1 MTVYKQDV
9 PAVYCLNDMLALDTN
24 KLFMSVHALSDSL
37 KKLRFFYVTFECDSV
52 APSNVATAIKQ
63 VYVLPWRFLGDYS
76 PSIHLLFFPL
86 PYRIDSE
93 PSTIKLKL
101 AKRTATEY
109 HSPSNTK
116 NAPDKVA
123 AIPSPTARIPTMS

>member
-1 MTVYKQDV
+1 MPAIDCLYDV
-9 PAVYCLNDMLALDTN
+9 LTLDTN

-37 KKLRFFYVTFECDSV
+37 KKFRFFHITFECDSV
-52 APSNVATAIKQ
+52 ALSDVPPTIKQ
-63 VYVLPWRFLGDYS
+63 MYVLPWRFLGDYS

-93 PSTIKLKL
+93 PSTIKLKP

-109 HSPSNTK
+109 HSPSSTK

-123 AIPSPTARIPTMS
+123 AIPRATARIPTMS

>member
-1 MTVYKQDV
+1 M
-9 PAVYCLNDMLALDTN
+9 PAVYCLNDMLALNTN

-37 KKLRFFYVTFECDSV
+37 KKFRFFYVTFECDSV
-52 APSNVATAIKQ
+52 ALSDVPPTIKQ

-93 PSTIKLKL
+93 PSTIKLKP

-109 HSPSNTK
+109 HSPSSTK
-116 NAPDKVA
+116 NAPDKVV
-123 AIPSPTARIPTMS
+123 AIPRATARIPTMS